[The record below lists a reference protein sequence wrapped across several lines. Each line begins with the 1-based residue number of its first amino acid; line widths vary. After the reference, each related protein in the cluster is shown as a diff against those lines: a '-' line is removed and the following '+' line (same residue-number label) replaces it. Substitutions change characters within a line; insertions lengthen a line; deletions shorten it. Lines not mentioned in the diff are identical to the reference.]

1 MPKTIWLTS
10 LGRSEENVKKV
21 ISLMKPYGVPVLGH
35 FWVDDLPKIAWMA
48 PREEMIKPDVA
59 AWVILATAETLASP
73 SVRQGL
79 SLLAITVQ
87 AKKGLSF
94 PIVLL
99 AEGGGTPPAPPLP
112 TPLSGAEL
120 LSASDPGLPAKI
132 VAMVHTPRTDPAS
145 EYRIDVYGNTH
156 IGLWFE
162 VGPRQGRWDGAMFGV
177 AGSEILFHGSGP
189 MEMLPAQCT
198 LEWPVKGMKL
208 SLGEREYT
216 AWGVRN
222 GFEARASYFVKVKEC
237 PESVLFGPFPPEGEA
252 ADFYVVGLT

>member
-1 MPKTIWLTS
+1 
-10 LGRSEENVKKV
+10 
-21 ISLMKPYGVPVLGH
+21 
-35 FWVDDLPKIAWMA
+35 
-48 PREEMIKPDVA
+48 
-59 AWVILATAETLASP
+59 
-73 SVRQGL
+73 VRRGL
-79 SLLAITVQ
+79 SLLATTVQ

-99 AEGGGTPPAPPLP
+99 AEGGGTTPAPPFP

-120 LSASDPGLPAKI
+120 LSATDPGLAAKL
-132 VAMVHTPRTDPAS
+132 VAMVHTPRADPAS

-162 VGPRQGRWDGAMFGV
+162 VGPRQGGWDGAMFGV

-222 GFEARASYFVKVKEC
+222 RFESRSSYFVKVKEC

>member
-1 MPKTIWLTS
+1 MKTLWLTS
-10 LGRSEENVKKV
+10 LGRSEKNVANV
-21 ISLMKPYGVPVLGH
+21 MSLMKPYGIGVQGH

-59 AWVILATAETLASP
+59 AWGILATAESLASP
-73 SVRQGL
+73 SVRRGL

-99 AEGGGTPPAPPLP
+99 AEEGGAAPAPPFP

-132 VAMVHTPRTDPAS
+132 VALIHSPRTDPGS
-145 EYRIDVYGNTH
+145 EYRIDVYGTPQ

-162 VGPRQGRWDGAMFGV
+162 VGPREGRWDGAMFGA
-177 AGSEILFHGSGP
+177 AGSEILFHGTGP
-189 MEMLPAQCT
+189 MEMLPAQCVM
-198 LEWPVKGMKL
+198 EYPVKGMKL
-208 SLGEREYT
+208 SLGERDYT

-222 GFEARASYFVKVKEC
+222 AFDARTSYFAKVKEC
-237 PESVLFGPFPPEGEA
+237 PESVLFGPFPSEGEA

>member
-1 MPKTIWLTS
+1 MRTIWLTS

-21 ISLMKPYGVPVLGH
+21 VALLKPYGVPVQGH

-48 PREEMIKPDVA
+48 PREEMIKSDVA
-59 AWVILATAETLASP
+59 AWVILATAETFAAP
-73 SVRQGL
+73 SVRRGL

-99 AEGGGTPPAPPLP
+99 AEGGGAPPAPPFP
-112 TPLSGAEL
+112 TPLAGAEI
-120 LSASDPGLPAKI
+120 LSAADPGLAAKI
-132 VAMVHTPRTDPAS
+132 VAMLHTPRKDPAA
-145 EYRIDVYGNTH
+145 EYRIDVYGSTH

-162 VGPRQGRWDGAMFGV
+162 VGPRVGRWDGAMFGV

-208 SLGEREYT
+208 SHGDREYE

-222 GFEARASYFVKVKEC
+222 GFESRSSYFVKVKEC
-237 PESVLFGPFPPEGEA
+237 PESVLFGPFPAEGEA
-252 ADFYVVGLT
+252 ADLYVVALT

>member
-1 MPKTIWLTS
+1 MKTLWLTS

-21 ISLMKPYGVPVLGH
+21 ISLMKPYGVPVQGH

-73 SVRQGL
+73 SVRRGL

-99 AEGGGTPPAPPLP
+99 AEEGGTPPVPPFP

-132 VAMVHTPRTDPAS
+132 VPSGAATFAFR
-145 EYRIDVYGNTH
+145 Y
-156 IGLWFE
+156 IGL
-162 VGPRQGRWDGAMFGV
+162 
-177 AGSEILFHGSGP
+177 
-189 MEMLPAQCT
+189 
-198 LEWPVKGMKL
+198 L
-208 SLGEREYT
+208 S
-216 AWGVRN
+216 
-222 GFEARASYFVKVKEC
+222 
-237 PESVLFGPFPPEGEA
+237 
-252 ADFYVVGLT
+252 

>member
-1 MPKTIWLTS
+1 MKSVWLTS
-10 LGRSEENVKKV
+10 LGRSEENVKQV
-21 ISLMKPYGVPVLGH
+21 ISLMKPYGVPVQGH

-59 AWVILATAETLASP
+59 AWVILATAETFASP
-73 SVRQGL
+73 SVRRGL

-87 AKKGLSF
+87 GKKGLSF

-99 AEGGGTPPAPPLP
+99 AEAGGEPPSGPFP
-112 TPLSGAEL
+112 TPLSGAEV
-120 LSASDPGLPAKI
+120 LSSTDPGLAAKL
-132 VAMVHTPRTDPAS
+132 VAKVHMPRTDPAS

-162 VGPRQGRWDGAMFGV
+162 VGPRQGRWEGAMFGV
-177 AGSEILFHGSGP
+177 EGSEILFHGTGP

-222 GFEARASYFVKVKEC
+222 GFDHRSSYFVKVKEC
-237 PESVLFGPFPPEGEA
+237 PASVLFGPFPAEGEE
-252 ADFYVVGLT
+252 ADFFVVGLT